1 MQKLPEVSDK
11 KKGLR
16 MGKEKG
22 TSRRGEQ
29 THSLSG
35 SDWRSDN
42 TLLTGGRRHA
52 FVFGRRVGWSFHQ

>member
-11 KKGLR
+11 KKGR
-16 MGKEKG
+16 CMRKEKG
-22 TSRRGEQ
+22 DLSTGGEQ

-35 SDWRSDN
+35 SDRRIDN

-52 FVFGRRVGWSFHQ
+52 YIFGRGVG